1 MKQRVDS
8 LGKGVRKQEERESL
22 EFSLNGYDDKLQ
34 NMGDKVQ
41 KLDEEI

>member
-8 LGKGVRKQEERESL
+8 LSKDVRELEERESL